1 MYDSDCHSADGN
13 VSGGARTLTGYGA
26 LHLDVCKMPQSL
38 KVQYKLYKAVYYTW
52 GGIFRLE
59 NHFSF
64 DPDYIQYIQA

>member
-38 KVQYKLYKAVYYTW
+38 KV
-52 GGIFRLE
+52 
-59 NHFSF
+59 
-64 DPDYIQYIQA
+64 